1 MDEEKIISKE
11 MVLTLFLIFSIFG
24 VIYLYCAGVDSWE
37 KFSSIEKE
45 NCAEYHLERFINHLE
60 KRYTFE
66 RYNAALITASKL
78 TSKRKRNKFSCFVN
92 LWYGHLFRHVELD
105 LKKALHY
112 YTALFGKL
120 GIPSVFISNVH
131 KIYYHQVDILCPG
144 CSPQDYFFSFSSLS
158 PAVTISQ

>member
-24 VIYLYCAGVDSWE
+24 VIYLYCIGVDSWE

-60 KRYTFE
+60 ERYTFE

-78 TSKRKRNKFSCFVN
+78 TSKRKRNKFSCFIN

-131 KIYYHQVDILCPG
+131 KIYYH
-144 CSPQDYFFSFSSLS
+144 
-158 PAVTISQ
+158 